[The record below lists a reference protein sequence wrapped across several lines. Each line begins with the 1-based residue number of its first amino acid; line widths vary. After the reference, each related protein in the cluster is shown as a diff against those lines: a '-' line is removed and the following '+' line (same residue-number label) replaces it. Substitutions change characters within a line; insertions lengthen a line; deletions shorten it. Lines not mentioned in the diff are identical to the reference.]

1 MKKPFFN
8 ICGLTVGYRHDPI
21 VQDIDL
27 VVDRGE
33 LVGIIGPNGSGKT
46 TLLRAMTRVLK
57 PWIGEV
63 LIDGENIWHSS
74 QKDIAK
80 GLAVVSQMLD
90 PVGMTVLEYVMLGRI
105 PYYGRSQ
112 IFDSGKDYDIA
123 NHYID
128 LMGIESLSGLMMN
141 EISGGERQLAQI
153 AKALAQEPS
162 ILILDEPTAHLDIT
176 HQVRIMDLIKRLN
189 RTMDLTVV
197 MVLHDL
203 NLASEYC
210 GRLALLNEG
219 RLYKVGSP
227 EDVLTYQVI
236 EEVYDT
242 HVIVEKNPLSKK
254 PFVLLVTEEEMGRRK
269 GGKGLGEVMN
279 VFKGAVTME

>member
-1 MKKPFFN
+1 MKKALLN
-8 ICGLTVGYRHDPI
+8 ICGLTVGYRRDPI
-21 VQDIDL
+21 IQDIDL
-27 VVDRGE
+27 AVGSGE

-74 QKDIAK
+74 QKDIARAM
-80 GLAVVSQMLD
+80 AVVSQMLD

-123 NHYID
+123 NHYIG
-128 LMGIESLSGLMMN
+128 LMGIESLSNLMMN

-176 HQVRIMDLIKRLN
+176 HQVKILDLIKRLN
-189 RTMDLTVV
+189 RSLDLTVV

-210 GRLALLNEG
+210 GRLALLNKG

-227 EDVLTYQVI
+227 EDVLTCQVI
-236 EEVYDT
+236 EEVYNT

-254 PFVLLVTEEEMGRRK
+254 PFVLLVTD
-269 GGKGLGEVMN
+269 GGDGGE
-279 VFKGAVTME
+279 G